1 MGRPVM
7 VKDALVVLGC
17 PKFPVQTSLAL
28 YLGHRLVGEDIL
40 PVFAGNRSAI
50 ALLEIADPEGRYR
63 GGGFMDLDEAI
74 GALSERRL
82 DFDLCVVF
90 VHSDPDIAYLAS
102 VLVLLGGMVVAIVF
116 GGDVDG
122 LARRCREVGCD
133 RIVAARAIHNPLPLK
148 EEIDGVKR
156 WLPV

>member
-1 MGRPVM
+1 MGLLFM
-7 VKDALVVLGC
+7 NKDALVMLGC

-28 YLGHRLVGEDIL
+28 YMGHKLVGEDIL
-40 PVFAGNRSAI
+40 PVFAGNKSAI

-63 GGGFMDLDEAI
+63 GGGFMDLDEAV
-74 GALSERRL
+74 GALSEGRL

-90 VHSDPDIAYLAS
+90 VHSDPDIAYLAT
-102 VLVLLGGMVVAIVF
+102 VLALSDGLVVAIVF
-116 GGDVDG
+116 GGDVAG
-122 LARRCREVGCD
+122 LKARCREVGCD

-148 EEIDGVKR
+148 EEIDGVNR